1 MNHNI
6 PVQLETNRLR
16 LTELSSE
23 DHVFILE
30 LTNSEGWIQFIG
42 DRNVHSEEDA
52 LSYIEKI
59 RVATFAD
66 YWTVLDKATGNKLG
80 VITLIQRD
88 YLDGIDIGF
97 AFLPQYSKKGY
108 AYEASKLVLD
118 QLMESDKNR
127 KIYAITQTDNIKS
140 IKLCKKLGLKY
151 LKTFEENGKDIEIYV
166 ITQE

>member
-1 MNHNI
+1 MNHNV
-6 PVQLETNRLR
+6 PVQLESKRLS
-16 LTELSSE
+16 LTKLCSE

-30 LTNSEGWIQFIG
+30 LTNSRGWIQFIG
-42 DRNVHSEEDA
+42 DRNVHSVADA
-52 LSYIEKI
+52 LAYIEKI
-59 RVATFAD
+59 KAANFAD
-66 YWTVLDKATGNKLG
+66 YWTVLDKAKGNKLG

-97 AFLPQYSKKGY
+97 AFLPQYSKKGF

-118 QLMESDKNR
+118 RLMEKDKSD

-151 LKTFEENGKDIEIYV
+151 LKTIKENGKDIETYV
-166 ITQE
+166 ITKK